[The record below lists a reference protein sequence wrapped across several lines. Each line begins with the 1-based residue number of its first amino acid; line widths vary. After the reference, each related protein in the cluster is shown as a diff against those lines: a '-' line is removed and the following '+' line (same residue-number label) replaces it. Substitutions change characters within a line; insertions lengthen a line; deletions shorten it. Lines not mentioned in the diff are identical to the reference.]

1 MLFFCYRY
9 YDARKKAMSYFT
21 RKQRLKIA
29 LGGLLVLIG
38 LVVLILTFVVVTK
51 TIDVENV
58 SKSDLLVNVMAVIGG
73 LDVIAGIVL
82 LRSK

>member
-1 MLFFCYRY
+1 
-9 YDARKKAMSYFT
+9 MSYFT

-29 LGGLLVLIG
+29 LGGLLFLIG
-38 LVVLILTFVVVTK
+38 LVVLIFTFVVITK

-58 SKSDLLVNVMAVIGG
+58 SQSDLLVNVMAVIGG

>member
-1 MLFFCYRY
+1 
-9 YDARKKAMSYFT
+9 MSYFT

-58 SKSDLLVNVMAVIGG
+58 SNLTC
-73 LDVIAGIVL
+73 
-82 LRSK
+82 

>member
-1 MLFFCYRY
+1 
-9 YDARKKAMSYFT
+9 MSYFT

-58 SKSDLLVNVMAVIGG
+58 SQSDLLVNVMAVIGG

>member
-1 MLFFCYRY
+1 
-9 YDARKKAMSYFT
+9 MSYFT